1 MGSVA
6 PSPSPTMSVLLL
18 STLVTLVAA
27 DSCTD
32 CTAVVNVI
40 QARLTSEESVN
51 EQIAMLVAGLCP
63 MDEDP
68 AFCEEN
74 LPDFWR
80 SIAALLWP
88 GYWNPEAEWMCGPT
102 CAAPED
108 TSMDC
113 EACTTGIQGAMDQ
126 LLAAETIEA
135 IIAAITPPLCAD
147 SADCAAAAD
156 FVIRNGLP
164 LLASAADASEFP
176 AVCNAAVEGTCPAR
190 RFAKLF

>member
-88 GYWNPEAEWMCGPT
+88 GYWNPEAEWMCAPE

-108 TSMDC
+108 GAMDC
-113 EACTTGIQGAMDQ
+113 EACT
-126 LLAAETIEA
+126 
-135 IIAAITPPLCAD
+135 
-147 SADCAAAAD
+147 AAAD

-164 LLASAADASEFP
+164 LLASDADASEFP
-176 AVCNAAVEGTCPAR
+176 AVCNAA
-190 RFAKLF
+190 